1 MSKASI
7 LEPLLCLIYIN
18 DLHVAIKYSEVRHFP
33 DDTNLLDFNS
43 CVKSINKQVIY
54 DPNKL
59 GKWLKASKISL
70 YVGKTELA
78 VFTSPKKHLDCDLKI
93 KLNGKRL
100 YEADS
105 VK

>member
-1 MSKASI
+1 M
-7 LEPLLCLIYIN
+7 
-18 DLHVAIKYSEVRHFP
+18 RHFP

-43 CVKSINKQVIY
+43 CVNSINKQVIY

-59 GKWLKASKISL
+59 GKWLKANKISL

-78 VFTSPKKHLDCDLKI
+78 VFTSPKKQLVCDLKI

-100 YEADS
+100 YERDS